1 MTLLRQKPQKGLRPF
16 AQGLRGNQ
24 PGLVLAT
31 QVIFLD
37 SIFLLGRLQSKK
49 FEHLEETVGVS
60 ENRTTPQKRV
70 VVLFKRTRL
79 LNQTPTSS
87 FHDRLEH
94 VNLGRARNPWNFS
107 YNPLIS

>member
-70 VVLFKRTRL
+70 VVLFKRTRIPSVL
-79 LNQTPTSS
+79 LNQTPTS

-94 VNLGRARNPWNFS
+94 VNLGRARSP
-107 YNPLIS
+107 